1 MDRKRRAS
9 EETIDLDAQ
18 RNIGESIRSLYD
30 LARPL
35 PDKLDALIMRLD
47 NNREREASGGLISR
61 PILNCLIIGTVL
73 IVGAFAVIY
82 YAIL

>member
-1 MDRKRRAS
+1 MDRERS
-9 EETIDLDAQ
+9 VSVETIDLDAQ
-18 RNIGESIRSLYD
+18 RNLGESIRSQYD

-47 NNREREASGGLISR
+47 DRSREASGGLISR

-73 IVGAFAVIY
+73 VVGAFAAIY